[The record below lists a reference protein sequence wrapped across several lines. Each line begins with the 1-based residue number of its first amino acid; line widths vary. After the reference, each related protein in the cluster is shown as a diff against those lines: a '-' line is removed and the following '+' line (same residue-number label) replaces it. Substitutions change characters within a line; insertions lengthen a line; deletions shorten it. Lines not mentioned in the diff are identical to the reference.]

1 MIEAVNER
9 RDGYVYTVLEWRG
22 RREREREQIIIIR
35 NEKREKGK

>member
-22 RREREREQIIIIR
+22 RRERERER
-35 NEKREKGK
+35 TNNNN